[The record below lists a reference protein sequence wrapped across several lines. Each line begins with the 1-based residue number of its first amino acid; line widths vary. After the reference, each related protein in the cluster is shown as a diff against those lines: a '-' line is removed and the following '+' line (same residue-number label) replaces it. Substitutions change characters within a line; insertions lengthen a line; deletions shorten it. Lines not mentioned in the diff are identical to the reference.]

1 MKKRLALHWQILI
14 ALALAVAAGVL
25 GGPEAAVGG
34 LRLVDAYAFLGTV
47 FLNALKMLIVPLIAS
62 SIIVGMGGMGDS
74 AAVGRLGIRTLVYYT
89 VTTLLAILTG
99 LLLVNLFRPG
109 IVGGQPAARLLHLGA
124 LPASVAQHVEGH
136 GMGELVGVILRM
148 IPENVVAA
156 AADNGRM
163 LAVIVF
169 SLLFGFFMMR
179 IPEPGA
185 GTLKAFWQG
194 VLDVMMG
201 ITGLVMRFAPAGVF
215 GLVART
221 VANTGFAAFRPLLG
235 FFLVVVAGLLLHS
248 AVTLPLLLRFAGGIR
263 RPYGH
268 VKAMAP
274 ALLMAFSS
282 SSSSATLPLTL
293 ECAERRAGVPGRI
306 ASFVLPLG
314 ATVNMDGTALYECV
328 AAMFLAQAYGLHM
341 GLSTQFVVVLMAL
354 LTSVGV
360 AGVPSASLVAIT
372 IILSAVGLPLEAL
385 GLILVVD
392 RILDMMRTAVNVFS
406 DSCGAAIIAR
416 RLDTDDSPTEATD
429 DEPA

>member
-1 MKKRLALHWQILI
+1 MARRLALHWQILI
-14 ALALAVAAGVL
+14 ALLAAVAAGLL
-25 GGPEAAVGG
+25 GGPDATVAG
-34 LRLVDAYAFLGTV
+34 LKLVDVYAFLGSI

-62 SIIVGMGGMGDS
+62 SIIVGMAGMGDS
-74 AAVGRLGIRTLVYYT
+74 AAVGRLGLRTLVYYT

-99 LLLVNLFRPG
+99 LLLVNIFRPG
-109 IVGGQPAARLLHLGA
+109 VVGGHPAAEILGLGT
-124 LPASVAQHVEGH
+124 LPESVAHHVGGH
-136 GMGELVGVILRM
+136 GMGELVGVVLRM
-148 IPENVVAA
+148 IPQNVVAA

-163 LAVIVF
+163 LALIVF

-185 GTLKAFWQG
+185 STLRAFWQG

-201 ITGLVMRFAPAGVF
+201 ITDLVMRLAPIGVF
-215 GLVART
+215 GLVAKT

-235 FFLVVVAGLLLHS
+235 FFLVVSAGLAIH
-248 AVTLPLLLRFAGGIR
+248 AGITLPLLLRFAGGIR
-263 RPYGH
+263 HPGRH
-268 VKAMAP
+268 VRAMAP

-293 ECAERRAGVPGRI
+293 ECAERRAGIPGRI

-341 GLSTQFVVVLMAL
+341 GFATQFVVVLMAL

-360 AGVPSASLVAIT
+360 AGIPSASLVAIT

-392 RILDMMRTAVNVFS
+392 RILDMARTAVNVFS

-416 RLDTDDSPTEATD
+416 RLGDGATKA
-429 DEPA
+429 P

>member
-1 MKKRLALHWQILI
+1 MARRLALHWQILI
-14 ALALAVAAGVL
+14 ALAAAVAAGVF
-25 GGPEAAVGG
+25 GGPDAAIGG
-34 LRLVDAYAFLGTV
+34 LPLVEVYGFLGTI

-62 SIIVGMGGMGDS
+62 SIIVGMVGMGDS

-99 LLLVNLFRPG
+99 LVLVNVFQPG
-109 IVGGQPAARLLHLGA
+109 IIGGRPAGEVLHLGT
-124 LPASVAQHVEGH
+124 LPASVAQKVEGH
-136 GMGELVGVILRM
+136 GMGELVRVILRM

-156 AADNGRM
+156 ASDNGRM

-201 ITGLVMRFAPAGVF
+201 ITDLVMRIAPLGVF
-215 GLVART
+215 GLVAKT

-235 FFLVVVAGLLLHS
+235 FFAVVVAGLLFHS

-263 RPYGH
+263 NPYDH

-293 ECAERRAGVPGRI
+293 ECAERRAGIPRRI

-341 GLSTQFVVVLMAL
+341 GFGTQFVVVLMAL

-372 IILSAVGLPLEAL
+372 IILSAIGLPLEAL

-392 RILDMMRTAVNVFS
+392 RVLDMMRTAVNVFS

-416 RLDTDDSPTEATD
+416 RLDAGNPTADATD
-429 DEPA
+429 AEPA